1 MPFPIEPEHGEP
13 ESDFPI
19 QDPFG
24 LRKAVTP
31 FFAFDLQD
39 GMLSQPGTGESK
51 GISAYA
57 FDDSIGAETVR
68 DSGRG

>member
-13 ESDFPI
+13 ESDFLI

-39 GMLSQPGTGESK
+39 GMLS
-51 GISAYA
+51 
-57 FDDSIGAETVR
+57 
-68 DSGRG
+68 